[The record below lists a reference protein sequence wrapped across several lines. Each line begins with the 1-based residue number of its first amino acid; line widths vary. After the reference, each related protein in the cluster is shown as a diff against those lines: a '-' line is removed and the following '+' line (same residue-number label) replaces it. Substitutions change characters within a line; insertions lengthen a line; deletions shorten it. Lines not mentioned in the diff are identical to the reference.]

1 MLVESHVE
9 MKSGERVLVVGE
21 NGTGKTLLFRALAG
35 LWPWGTGR
43 VARPRGE
50 STLYIPRASYFPP
63 GTLREVLAYPSD
75 VAGFTPDACAH
86 VLERLGLER
95 LTPMLEET
103 RRWEGV
109 LSDEEQQSL
118 AFARALLHAPDWLV
132 IDEALEAL
140 EADALPRVREIL
152 IQDLKHS
159 GVLYIG
165 RTGAQ
170 DSIFGRVIH
179 LVNDPEGRRLPPRS
193 RPHAVTA
200 GSLG

>member
-1 MLVESHVE
+1 
-9 MKSGERVLVVGE
+9 
-21 NGTGKTLLFRALAG
+21 LLFRALAG

-50 STLYIPRASYFPP
+50 TILYIPRASYFPP
-63 GTLREVLAYPSD
+63 GTLREVLAYPSE
-75 VAGFTPDACAH
+75 VERFAPDACTRA
-86 VLERLGLER
+86 LERLGLER
-95 LTPMLEET
+95 LAPMLEES

-118 AFARALLHAPDWLV
+118 VFARALLHAPDWLV

-140 EADALPRVREIL
+140 DEDALPRVREIL
-152 IQDLKHS
+152 AQDLKRA

-170 DSIFGRVIH
+170 DSTFGRVIH
-179 LVNDPEGRRLPPRS
+179 LVNDPEGRRLPPQS
-193 RPHAVTA
+193 RPHPATA